1 MSVSTSMGQRPIQ
14 PPAVANGVPAGRA
27 SRASFAFPA
36 LTGLGGAAAAAAIA
50 TALLV
55 AQPAS
60 AAVVPGQPAPAFELP
75 GTAGAVRL
83 EQYQGKLVYLDF
95 WASWCGPCRHSFP
108 WMNDMQAKYG
118 AQGLQVVGINVDAKT
133 DDARNFLAATPAR
146 FVVAFDP
153 AGAAPRQYG
162 IKGMPSSV
170 LIGPDGKVLFE
181 HSGFREADR
190 AELESRIRAA
200 LGVKK

>member
-1 MSVSTSMGQRPIQ
+1 MNFTKQIDRANRAFT
-14 PPAVANGVPAGRA
+14 AVIAISG
-27 SRASFAFPA
+27 
-36 LTGLGGAAAAAAIA
+36 TAAAAAA
-50 TALLV
+50 LLL
-55 AQPAS
+55 AQPAC

-75 GTAGAVRL
+75 GPAGAVRL

-108 WMNDMQAKYG
+108 WMNEMQAKYG

-133 DDARNFLAATPAR
+133 DDARSFLANTPAR

-181 HSGFREADR
+181 HSGFREGDR

-200 LGVKK
+200 LGAKK